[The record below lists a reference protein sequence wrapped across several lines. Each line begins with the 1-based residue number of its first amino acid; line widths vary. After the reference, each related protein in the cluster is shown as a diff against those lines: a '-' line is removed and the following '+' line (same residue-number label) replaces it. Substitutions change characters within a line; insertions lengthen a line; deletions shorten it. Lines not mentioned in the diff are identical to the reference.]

1 MNIETLIASVE
12 TSIANGFTTK
22 TAQKDVL
29 DTITKT
35 AEKIQKVYKDTYLA
49 MRGSGTP
56 AHQDFYY
63 EFPAVHV
70 WKAKHV
76 ALANSLYPQFSA
88 HADAMTTLAAL
99 RVKVKAVEVVKK
111 ATVAEVKA
119 AKVAE
124 LAEEGNLDILI
135 NAMQDVKAQTV
146 ELYVDYMAKR
156 IDHAKKQLEASNMY
170 IPKTFS
176 NDHASFI
183 RSMTTF
189 VNDLTSYN
197 YPRVFSAEKEAVLL
211 NSAKESAEFS
221 FLQFM
226 HKMVL
231 KTGANKIAKVSFSG
245 KIWNRCT
252 VTIECVN
259 GETIRLNTSII
270 VNVSKFG
277 KLFNQWPTRKA

>member
-119 AKVAE
+119 AKAAE

-146 ELYVDYMAKR
+146 ELYVDY
-156 IDHAKKQLEASNMY
+156 IKKQLEASNMY
-170 IPKTFS
+170 IPKTVGREQ
-176 NDHASFI
+176 AEFI
-183 RSMTTF
+183 RSMTKCE
-189 VNDLTSYN
+189 SYSD
-197 YPRVFSAEKEAVLL
+197 PVRSFSAEKEAVLL